1 MLSRFPFPALQL
13 TLNSVEISKDFKKKH
28 LPYRFTENHL
38 APLPPPSPRARNLR
52 GERERVY
59 RSEPARAHQPK
70 SKLLGGR
77 PGPSRRVA
85 RLHCPNLRQPSAEA
99 HLPAPVCAIFRFC

>member
-28 LPYRFTENHL
+28 LPYCFTENHL
-38 APLPPPSPRARNLR
+38 APLPPPSPRAKNMR

-59 RSEPARAHQPK
+59 RSEPARARQLK

-77 PGPSRRVA
+77 PGPSLRVP
-85 RLHCPNLRQPSAEA
+85 RLDSSDLRQSCAEA
-99 HLPAPVCAIFRFC
+99 H